1 MSVFF
6 FFLPPTSSLV
16 LTLLE
21 TLATSSGGNPMAVT
35 GNVSSGSGNQR
46 FKQGQELHRCASTH
60 YCRQLFW
67 CGIASVAVVKRLRL
81 LFHRRLMEQ
90 GHFGGQSDFSR
101 GQGPCGPAP
110 RTAPR
115 TAQIRAESDSALIC
129 RENLALVCISRSN
142 QTALI
147 SNLFTKSSV
156 QCC

>member
-1 MSVFF
+1 MSVYF

-110 RTAPR
+110 RTAPECAFVMR
-115 TAQIRAESDSALIC
+115 RDKHRFQSCRPRNTLSSPYTIPKPPRSSPSRDS
-129 RENLALVCISRSN
+129 
-142 QTALI
+142 
-147 SNLFTKSSV
+147 
-156 QCC
+156 